1 MKTLEK
7 KKTVVK
13 KATGF
18 SWKKKKKT
26 GVFIFKKKKTEK
38 IKNLLLIRNF

>member
-7 KKTVVK
+7 KNSSEKGYGVLLEKKT
-13 KATGF
+13 
-18 SWKKKKKT
+18 KKT

-38 IKNLLLIRNF
+38 IKNLLLIRNL

>member
-7 KKTVVK
+7 KNSSEKGYGVLLE
-13 KATGF
+13 
-18 SWKKKKKT
+18 KKKKT

-38 IKNLLLIRNF
+38 IKNLLLIRNL